1 MFLDLFRDGDF
12 FVRICTIGKSPF
24 LKTTNLGDFVFLL
37 FLQASKIQIQV
48 FEDKPNLKNHHGFC
62 CSFSRLVF
70 YWRVNLDLGMMNDD
84 DVLFMVKKPKSTRT
98 SWNYRVVLEK
108 YGLESEVGGGL
119 LFSFVEGSDNHKKP
133 T

>member
-1 MFLDLFRDGDF
+1 MEWDGMGRFGNGRVDLFRYGDVF
-12 FVRICTIGKSPF
+12 LRICTIDKSPF
-24 LKTTNLGDFVFLL
+24 FKNHQFGRICVFT

-84 DVLFMVKKPKSTRT
+84 ILFMVKKAKSTRT
-98 SWNYRVVLEK
+98 S
-108 YGLESEVGGGL
+108 
-119 LFSFVEGSDNHKKP
+119 
-133 T
+133 